1 MTAGTTANST
11 MYVFANTTAQFLNRF
26 ENNGGGT
33 MNLVK
38 SGPATVTL
46 RVEPRITFDASYAS
60 SGAVDTLGANSTG
73 QAGVPG
79 LVVGMSLA
87 GAAMNVASGSV
98 ITQVNTGTRVT
109 FSANATAA
117 TGTDADQTFRAPVT
131 QVLGNQTLSTA
142 AATVTVPTGTV
153 VYPGMTVTAAAGST
167 GALAA
172 NTTVLSISGTTVT
185 LSVAPTTAG
194 AATLLFGTVAAQTGA
209 AGPTLTAGVNTFNVA
224 ANTLGLNVGQPVTF
238 SGGTATLPANTY
250 ITAYDQ
256 GTGLVTL
263 SANIT
268 GTTSTATSQSFAALT
283 ERSVITSTTSASST
297 ARVFSSL
304 GMFVGQPILG
314 PGIPA
319 GTTVASIV
327 DANTVTLSQN
337 ATATGVANAYF
348 AATPAVGRRLA
359 RPPMPALPS
368 PWPRPR
374 KSPAWPPACMSKAWA
389 SRGIPSSVASA
400 ARPSTWWTPPRAP
413 RSTPPPPMAPA
424 TSSSARRL
432 LISTRTSPRPVRPR
446 SIRLL

>member
-1 MTAGTTANST
+1 VQSTINFTNTGGNLGGPASAVLNASNVQALNGGANPQIVFTAAPATTNGIIGGWAVINGADFANYRSTVDPITGAYGVGNLGFSYNGQTPFGGYSANAITAGVAADNISTNANTGDITTRTINSWAYRNSGNTSGTANEIKMRSLDQLVSIGSGGLLINNGAAAVNFLNGRMTAGTAANSS
-11 MYVFANTTAQFLNRF
+11 MYVFANTPAQFLNRF

-33 MNLVK
+33 MHLVK

-60 SGAVDTLGANSTG
+60 SGAVDTLGASSTG

-109 FSANATAA
+109 FSANATSA

-194 AATLLFGTVAAQTGA
+194 AASPCLQT
-209 AGPTLTAGVNTFNVA
+209 
-224 ANTLGLNVGQPVTF
+224 
-238 SGGTATLPANTY
+238 
-250 ITAYDQ
+250 
-256 GTGLVTL
+256 
-263 SANIT
+263 
-268 GTTSTATSQSFAALT
+268 
-283 ERSVITSTTSASST
+283 
-297 ARVFSSL
+297 
-304 GMFVGQPILG
+304 
-314 PGIPA
+314 
-319 GTTVASIV
+319 
-327 DANTVTLSQN
+327 
-337 ATATGVANAYF
+337 
-348 AATPAVGRRLA
+348 
-359 RPPMPALPS
+359 RPPL
-368 PWPRPR
+368 R
-374 KSPAWPPACMSKAWA
+374 A
-389 SRGIPSSVASA
+389 SCRRSG
-400 ARPSTWWTPPRAP
+400 STH
-413 RSTPPPPMAPA
+413 SE
-424 TSSSARRL
+424 SES
-432 LISTRTSPRPVRPR
+432 
-446 SIRLL
+446 